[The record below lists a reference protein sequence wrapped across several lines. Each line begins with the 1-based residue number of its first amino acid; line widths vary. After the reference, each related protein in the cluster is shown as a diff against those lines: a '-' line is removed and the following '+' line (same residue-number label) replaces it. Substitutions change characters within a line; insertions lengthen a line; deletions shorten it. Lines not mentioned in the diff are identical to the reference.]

1 MINLDFVSDFMY
13 SHFPFVKASSNG
25 THFLA
30 RCILCGDSKK
40 SSRKRRFNLDWN
52 GGNPIYHCFNC
63 GRSGS
68 FIQLYSEVKGLSI
81 SQTKKE
87 LYTFNSVTDRLI
99 QTLSDRKRKKI
110 IKEIQFED
118 HSYILQDCVQ
128 LNAQYKSLIKKAYQD
143 HLKDFYAER
152 MIPEAEYKVFL
163 AYKGDYNNR
172 FIIPVYD
179 EYNNMVYFQAR
190 RMNSSMELKYK
201 NPTLEKGYLIFNR
214 QYFKRNK
221 SIIITEGLIDAQMV
235 ENYQG
240 TSVLG
245 AEISDKFLAEIL
257 KLTDKDVI
265 VAYDNPFIDK
275 QGLKSLLAFMMGAHK
290 RPASKYAKKV
300 KYFLPPKEFFKCKD
314 INNIKIAGVT
324 NIYDFIC
331 ENSKSFN
338 RTYTILK
345 IGGKCCEVD
354 QS

>member
-1 MINLDFVSDFMY
+1 MIDLNFVSEFIY
-13 SHFPFVKASSNG
+13 SHFTLVKPSSNG

-40 SSRKRRFNLDWN
+40 SSRKRRFNLDYN

-68 FIQLYSEVKGLSI
+68 FIQLYSEVKGLSL

-87 LYTFNSVTDRLI
+87 LYNFHSITDRLI
-99 QTLSDRKRKKI
+99 QTLSARKRKKI

-118 HSYILQDCVQ
+118 HSYILEDCVQ
-128 LNAQYKSLIKKAYQD
+128 LNAQYKSLVKISYQD
-143 HLKDFYAER
+143 KLKDFYAKR

-190 RMNSSMELKYK
+190 RMNSNMELKYK
-201 NPTLEKGYLIFNR
+201 NPTLEKGYLIFNK
-214 QYFKRNK
+214 QHFKRNK
-221 SIIITEGLIDAQMV
+221 NIIITEGLIDAQMV
-235 ENYQG
+235 EEHQG

-245 AEISDKFLAEIL
+245 ANISDEFLSEIL

-265 VAYDNPFIDK
+265 IAFDNPFVDT
-275 QGLKSLLAFMMGAHK
+275 QGLKSLLAFMNGAHK
-290 RPASKYAKKV
+290 RYPNKYARKV
-300 KYFLPPKEFFKCKD
+300 KYFIPPKEFSKCKD
-314 INNIKIAGVT
+314 INNFKMAGIN

-338 RTYTILK
+338 RTYAILK
-345 IGGKCCEVD
+345 IGGIM
-354 QS
+354 